1 MRFIHLSDTHFDYSP
16 AMNYIDMENYSK
28 EKYDAF
34 QRAIDYAKENNIK
47 LIVHSGDVFDRI
59 NPKLSYVHELMKLL
73 YEGTKDGITFLI
85 ISGNHDQPKVRD
97 TFNPLSLYDGIDGIH
112 IFTTPQIFTFE
123 NTDFFCIPSPRE
135 WSKFSDTFEGTLN
148 NLIEKEKNVD
158 NTKVLVTHI
167 QIFDARD
174 KSTDEIEPFIANG
187 LSPDKIPRIFNY
199 VALGHVHRFQQIADR
214 PEMYYAGSLTPLSFN
229 EIGQKKYFIDV
240 DVEKNQETK
249 IMPIES
255 TVNYKL
261 IEQKIDVEHITAEED
276 IENLVDYYTENIE
289 LENNILKIIFTNATD
304 VFYREYDAQ
313 KLTSKMKKQNVLGFK
328 VEIKRKE
335 ENLKEDFEK
344 IDITSEDLIKPL
356 SVELKDYFEMKKE
369 TDDEI
374 NKLLDLN
381 NKILLR

>member
-1 MRFIHLSDTHFDYSP
+1 MRFLHLSDTHFDYSP
-16 AMNYIDMENYSK
+16 AMNYIDMEKYSK

-73 YEGTKDGITFLI
+73 YKGTKDGLTFLI

-97 TFNPLSLYDGIDGIH
+97 SFNPLSLYDGIDGIH
-112 IFTTPQIFTFE
+112 IFTTTQIFTFE
-123 NTDFFCIPSPRE
+123 DTDFFCIPSPRE

-148 NLIEKEKNVD
+148 EMLEKEKNRD
-158 NTKVLVTHI
+158 NIKVLVTHI

-187 LSPDKIPRIFNY
+187 LPPDKIPKIFNY

-229 EIGQKKYFIDV
+229 EIGQKKYFIDI

-249 IMPIES
+249 IIPIES

-276 IENLVDYYTENIE
+276 IENLISYYTENIE